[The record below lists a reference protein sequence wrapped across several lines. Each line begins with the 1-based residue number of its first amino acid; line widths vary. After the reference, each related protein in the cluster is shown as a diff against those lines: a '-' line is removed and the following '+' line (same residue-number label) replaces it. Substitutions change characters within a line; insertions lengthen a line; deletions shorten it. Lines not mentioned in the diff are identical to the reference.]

1 MDTARKVEELLASGD
16 PEKVREGLDL
26 IKVEIAEVGAEN
38 AGHMYGPLTTFF
50 YIDPLDNPELKPML
64 DEALA
69 LVVGC
74 GRCVIP
80 VLLEQLDDSDL
91 KAQIAAA
98 NALGRIGADAI
109 DPLMRAYAETDDP
122 GRKAFIVYALGHI
135 RSSQIVRALEVG
147 LDAASSE
154 DRNLR
159 DTGTRAIGRMV
170 EKIPREKVDE
180 ELLGRMVEILRR
192 NLGDPNPGIRAK
204 AVRSLGK
211 MAQRGYLEDEMC
223 AWLHR
228 VLFRILGEDEANDWD
243 RAYIVRREA
252 REALAHCPG

>member
-1 MDTARKVEELLASGD
+1 MDTTRRVEELLASGD
-16 PEKVREGLDL
+16 PVKVREGLEL
-26 IKVEIAEVGAEN
+26 IKAEIAEVGAEN

-109 DPLMRAYAETDDP
+109 DPLVSAYRETDDP
-122 GRKAFIVYALGHI
+122 ERRAFIVYALGHI
-135 RSSQIVRALEVG
+135 QSSQVARALDIG
-147 LDAASSE
+147 LDAARSE

-159 DTGTRAIGRMV
+159 DSGTRAIGRMV
-170 EKIPREKVDE
+170 EKIPREKVDDAMIR
-180 ELLGRMVEILRR
+180 RMVEVLRA

-211 MAQRGYLEDEMC
+211 MAHGGYLEDELC
-223 AWLHR
+223 AWLQR
-228 VLFRILGEDEANDWD
+228 VLARVLGEDEANDWD

-252 REALAHCPG
+252 REALRYCPG